1 MQNQDDRKSWGQAL
15 VGRMITHITHGTA
28 TFYLHEWL
36 ILIVKCRNK
45 YTSPMVFLWV
55 ERPT

>member
-36 ILIVKCRNK
+36 ILIVNVGINIPVPWFF
-45 YTSPMVFLWV
+45 YG
-55 ERPT
+55 